1 MKSKM
6 AAAAAIT
13 ALLSGGAAAAN
24 WQLAWQDEF
33 NGTALDGA
41 KWRLESGPGPWGL
54 HELQYYTAGD
64 NVAVRDGALHI
75 AARRQA
81 YGGRDYTSARLRSQ
95 AAWRYGRIEARIKLP
110 YGQGMFPAF
119 WMLNQRWDQ
128 PAHYGEIDILEMV
141 GSEAGA
147 ENATVWGSAHRPKP
161 DAPAGTVQ
169 TASASY
175 VTPDLGWFNDRF
187 HDFAV
192 EWSPAA
198 IRYFVDG
205 RLYQTVTM
213 KTDGGDG
220 WSALQEPAFIVL
232 NLAVG
237 GDWAGAPDAS
247 TRWPQEMV
255 VDYVRVYRDAAE
267 PAARRRAPASA
278 ASPLR

>member
-1 MKSKM
+1 M
-6 AAAAAIT
+6 
-13 ALLSGGAAAAN
+13 
-24 WQLAWQDEF
+24 
-33 NGTALDGA
+33 
-41 KWRLESGPGPWGL
+41 
-54 HELQYYTAGD
+54 
-64 NVAVRDGALHI
+64 
-75 AARRQA
+75 
-81 YGGRDYTSARLRSQ
+81 
-95 AAWRYGRIEARIKLP
+95 
-110 YGQGMFPAF
+110 
-119 WMLNQRWDQ
+119 
-128 PAHYGEIDILEMV
+128 
-141 GSEAGA
+141 
-147 ENATVWGSAHRPKP
+147 
-161 DAPAGTVQ
+161 Q

-255 VDYVRVYRDAAE
+255 DYVRVYRDAGE